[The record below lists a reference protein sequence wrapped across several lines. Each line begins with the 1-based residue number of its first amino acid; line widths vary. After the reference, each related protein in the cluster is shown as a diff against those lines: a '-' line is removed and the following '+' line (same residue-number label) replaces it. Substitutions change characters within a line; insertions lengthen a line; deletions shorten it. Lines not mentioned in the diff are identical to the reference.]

1 MEAHN
6 NYSFQDWIDGKP
18 EPDLKYPF
26 SKDRYSINYAKKQ
39 VFDWALVID
48 LRQKVMTYPEW
59 FLDTLE
65 YLDRIEFLQL
75 EIQKTEKF
83 FDSLQIDRQKII
95 LKDFSLEGITA
106 KNHQFVELGLKNELG
121 CDLTFLKNNSFFQGR
136 SSDQY
141 LKHLRSL
148 LTKYIEKIEVKS
160 KSKTIPTKALKTLEE
175 LFKEKFGTDKEYQ
188 DLKKRLFSKD
198 LLSENLSTW
207 IGTKDNGK
215 MLLASVIKYV
225 GMNFLQR
232 TLSEKEVIFISVK
245 DFNNRVS
252 LGTVKLSKCDLAEY
266 YFI

>member
-83 FDSLQIDRQKII
+83 FDSLQIDRQNII

-121 CDLTFLKNNSFFQGR
+121 CDLTFLKNNSLFQGR

-160 KSKTIPTKALKTLEE
+160 KSKTTPTKDLTLKE
-175 LFKEKFGTDKEYQ
+175 LFKEKFGNDEEYQ
-188 DLKKRLFSKD
+188 SLKKK
-198 LLSENLSTW
+198 LLSKELLSDDLSTW
-207 IGTKDNGK
+207 IGTKENGK
-215 MLLASVIKYV
+215 TQLASVIKYA
-225 GMNFLQR
+225 GQNNLGR
-232 TLSEKEVIFISVK
+232 KLTNKEVVFISEI
-245 DFNNRVS
+245 DFKNRVDIQTAKN
-252 LGTVKLSKCDLAEY
+252 GKYELAEY